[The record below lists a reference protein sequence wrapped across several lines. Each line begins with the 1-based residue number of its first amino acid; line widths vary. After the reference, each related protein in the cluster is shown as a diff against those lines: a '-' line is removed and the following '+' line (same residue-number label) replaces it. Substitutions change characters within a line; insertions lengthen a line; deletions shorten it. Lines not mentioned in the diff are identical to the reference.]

1 VRSGSP
7 RLLIK
12 KSHWFPVS
20 KNPPSEHSEP
30 NRAESSSKLHL
41 QADSHPA
48 PAAGTKMG
56 TTTIETI
63 TVTRP
68 MKVIAFTCCAITV
81 IFLLATM
88 GATDWVQSNGWQ
100 EGLFNQCARPGIPTP
115 LPFSDGKSFNGC
127 KRAHSA
133 GYVRGAAALVVI
145 AFLTDFFGTL
155 LTGLGLRST
164 DPNKK
169 YKYYR
174 VAIYSLGVAILA
186 LFLALIIY
194 PTSMTKDMEAEPPLD
209 GGISV
214 VGDLDFDNDGI
225 PDIADDDDDNDGT
238 IDSLDDDDDNDGIK
252 DDVDDDD
259 DNDGIP
265 DEVELADATD
275 ADGDGVPDAADNDDD
290 NDGVPDDQDT
300 DDDNDGIPD
309 HIDNDD
315 DNDGIPDAFE
325 TDTDGDGIVD
335 AEDDDDDGDGTPD
348 SQDADSDDDDDDNDG
363 VPDSQEAIDSD
374 NDGVSDEM
382 DNDDDNDGIPD
393 HLDEDD
399 DGDGVDDDEDNGPER
414 EWNFGFG
421 FGASWMCVILMFLSE
436 VLLICDRESE
446 EIFYKERDAEEG
458 DGEEEEKEDA

>member
-1 VRSGSP
+1 MG
-7 RLLIK
+7 
-12 KSHWFPVS
+12 VS
-20 KNPPSEHSEP
+20 KDPSEHSEP
-30 NRAESSSKLHL
+30 NRAKSSSKLHL

-100 EGLFNQCARPGIPTP
+100 EGLFNQCARAGIPTP
-115 LPFSDGKSFNGC
+115 LPFSDGESFNGC

-209 GGISV
+209 GGISI

-252 DDVDDDD
+252 DDVDADD

-275 ADGDGVPDAADNDDD
+275 ADGDGVPDAADNEDD

-348 SQDADSDDDDDDNDG
+348 SEDADSD
-363 VPDSQEAIDSD
+363 
-374 NDGVSDEM
+374 
-382 DNDDDNDGIPD
+382 DDDNDGIPD
-393 HLDEDD
+393 HLDNDD
-399 DGDGVDDDEDNGPER
+399 DGDGIDDDEDTGPER

>member
-1 VRSGSP
+1 
-7 RLLIK
+7 
-12 KSHWFPVS
+12 
-20 KNPPSEHSEP
+20 
-30 NRAESSSKLHL
+30 
-41 QADSHPA
+41 
-48 PAAGTKMG
+48 MG
-56 TTTIETI
+56 

-290 NDGVPDDQDT
+290 
-300 DDDNDGIPD
+300 
-309 HIDNDD
+309 
-315 DNDGIPDAFE
+315 
-325 TDTDGDGIVD
+325 
-335 AEDDDDDGDGTPD
+335 DGDGTPD

-393 HLDEDD
+393 
-399 DGDGVDDDEDNGPER
+399 
-414 EWNFGFG
+414 
-421 FGASWMCVILMFLSE
+421 
-436 VLLICDRESE
+436 
-446 EIFYKERDAEEG
+446 
-458 DGEEEEKEDA
+458 

>member
-1 VRSGSP
+1 
-7 RLLIK
+7 
-12 KSHWFPVS
+12 
-20 KNPPSEHSEP
+20 
-30 NRAESSSKLHL
+30 
-41 QADSHPA
+41 
-48 PAAGTKMG
+48 MG
-56 TTTIETI
+56 

-145 AFLTDFFGTL
+145 AFLTNFFGTL

-214 VGDLDFDNDGI
+214 VGDLDFD
-225 PDIADDDDDNDGT
+225 DDD
-238 IDSLDDDDDNDGIK
+238 I
-252 DDVDDDD
+252 
-259 DNDGIP
+259 
-265 DEVELADATD
+265 
-275 ADGDGVPDAADNDDD
+275 
-290 NDGVPDDQDT
+290 DGVPDDQDT

-325 TDTDGDGIVD
+325 TDTDGDGIID
-335 AEDDDDDGDGTPD
+335 AEDDDDDGDGTHD
-348 SQDADSDDDDDDNDG
+348 SQDADSDDDGDDNDG